1 MCREFGL
8 PPIGLRIKRALRSD
22 RKTVTVIPAT
32 AFFYRKANQ
41 APRRLPTT
49 VMCILSVTS
58 T

>member
-22 RKTVTVIPAT
+22 RKTITVIPAT

-41 APRRLPTT
+41 VPAASPPDDRYVHPQRD
-49 VMCILSVTS
+49 
-58 T
+58 